1 MASELTHTPYDIV
14 YLQDD
19 SEVCDLAKYPVVI
32 YPHPTIMDEKRSALL
47 KDYVEQGGTL
57 VIGCRSGY
65 KDMNGRCVM
74 LPQPGLLKDITGSD
88 VRDFTFESPAEEA
101 VWASCGGKRIEMP
114 LFNDILEPLETAET
128 VAVYENSYYAGKTA
142 VTKKRLG
149 EGTAVHF
156 GSTFSRE
163 NLSWL
168 FEYLG
173 IKEPFAE
180 LISAP
185 ETLEVVLREK
195 EGKRY
200 LFVLNFQAEEAG
212 FTLHK
217 EMRMMYTGE
226 MVQGEQKLPRF
237 GTAVYEVM

>member
-1 MASELTHTPYDIV
+1 MPRRTAYCIVTAREGIAITIRLSIRSLARASGGRR
-14 YLQDD
+14 D
-19 SEVCDLAKYPVVI
+19 S
-32 YPHPTIMDEKRSALL
+32 
-47 KDYVEQGGTL
+47 
-57 VIGCRSGY
+57 
-65 KDMNGRCVM
+65 
-74 LPQPGLLKDITGSD
+74 GS
-88 VRDFTFESPAEEA
+88 F
-101 VWASCGGKRIEMP
+101 
-114 LFNDILEPLETAET
+114 
-128 VAVYENSYYAGKTA
+128 ENSYYAGKTA
-142 VTKKRLG
+142 VTKKKLG

-185 ETLEVVLREK
+185 ETLEAVLREK

-226 MVQGEQKLPRF
+226 RVQGEQKLPRF